1 MQFQKPLSFLNPLYN
16 SQQLTNLYNYIN
28 LPQNNNFF
36 HTHSLNYI
44 ITNTN
49 TQQFYT
55 QHYKIINQTLNIQPT
70 PSNPNYITPQSNN
83 IINQYNP
90 LPPIPTTPQ
99 APEAPQAS
107 IPTPSAPVSNL

>member
-55 QHYKIINQTLNIQPT
+55 QHYKIINQTLGIQPT
-70 PSNPNYITPQSNN
+70 PSNPNYITPSQNN

-90 LPPIPTTPQ
+90 LPPIPTTPNNT
-99 APEAPQAS
+99 APEAPQPS
-107 IPTPSAPVSNL
+107 TPSAPVSNL

>member
-16 SQQLTNLYNYIN
+16 
-28 LPQNNNFF
+28 
-36 HTHSLNYI
+36 
-44 ITNTN
+44 
-49 TQQFYT
+49 
-55 QHYKIINQTLNIQPT
+55 
-70 PSNPNYITPQSNN
+70 
-83 IINQYNP
+83 NP